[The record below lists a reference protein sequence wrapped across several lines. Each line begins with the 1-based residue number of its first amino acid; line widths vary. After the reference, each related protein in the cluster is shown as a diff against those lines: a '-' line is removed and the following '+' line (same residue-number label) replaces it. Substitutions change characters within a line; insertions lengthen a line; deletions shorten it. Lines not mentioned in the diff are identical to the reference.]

1 MEPQLLKQH
10 VQAMLVEGYCI
21 TAMRW
26 EPQLMPQAQR
36 KALQFAED
44 GSFHM
49 LPYEIR
55 DSLLGPGSGRVADMG
70 PPAQCKGALGAAG
83 PLGTL
88 DGTLTQLA
96 ATISR
101 HGVQLSGRSA
111 GLLHEAS
118 HPGTTLQ
125 RLELSEEQC
134 CEWFGLFSRN
144 RIMVLLFLGPG
155 DAQLELKAWEDS
167 ESDSESGSG
176 SENEDGGSH
185 GKLQARWAKSVVQV
199 LSPGDLL
206 LIQPHLQPR
215 LHAVQRCFSL
225 SCFLQEQQPQ
235 LTPAAKVLQK
245 WAEHRAAT
253 AAAEGPLQL
262 LQDHLF
268 CQGLGLSICSWQG
281 RFPGSWQAEAWSSSQ
296 MQGPDLV
303 LQVPLARWDHEEVYD
318 PATEGWRSGKTFCR
332 HAGFTDGIDLFDCKL
347 FNISAGEAREMEPR
361 QRMALEVAYD
371 VIHRAG
377 FRKSR
382 LSSITGGIYVGAE
395 NWSEWNSLSTSSF
408 SATGRAASILAG
420 RISFVLGLKGP
431 AVALD
436 TGDCSGLT
444 AVHFGTKALQEDGF
458 QAVPEF
464 CCCLGSSVLLSAQR
478 WAARQAAG
486 LLTAAGRCFTF
497 DSEASGLVPGEAT
510 AALMLRSEAED
521 SKVLLEGLALQHL
534 GRSASLTSGSASAEQ
549 ELLAEALA
557 GAGIRPASLDLAEC
571 SGRSTLLDDAAE
583 VLALRKV
590 YAARKEREASPLQLA
605 AVRPGQGALEHVPG
619 LCALLRACWAAGHQT
634 TLPLVHLRQLNP

>member
-1 MEPQLLKQH
+1 MEQQLQQH
-10 VQAMLVEGYCI
+10 VQAMLAEGYCI
-21 TAMRW
+21 TSMRW
-26 EPQLMPQAQR
+26 EPHLLPQAQR
-36 KALQFAED
+36 KALQLAAD
-44 GSFHM
+44 GSFRM

-70 PPAQCKGALGAAG
+70 PPAQCKGASAAG
-83 PLGTL
+83 GTLGTL
-88 DGTLTQLA
+88 DGTLTHLA
-96 ATISR
+96 AMISR
-101 HGVQLSGRSA
+101 HYVQLSGRSA

-118 HPGTTLQ
+118 PVTTSGT
-125 RLELSEEQC
+125 LELSEEQC
-134 CEWFGLFSRN
+134 CEWFGLFARN

-176 SENEDGGSH
+176 SENE
-185 GKLQARWAKSVVQV
+185 ARWAKSVVQV
-199 LSPGDLL
+199 LSPGDLV
-206 LIQPHLQPR
+206 LIQAHLQPR

-281 RFPGSWQAEAWSSSQ
+281 RFPGSWQAEVWSSQ
-296 MQGPDLV
+296 VQGPDLV
-303 LQVPLARWDHEEVYD
+303 LQVPLARWDHEELYD
-318 PATEGWRSGKTFCR
+318 PATDCWRSGKTFCR

-347 FNISAGEAREMEPR
+347 FNISAVEAREMEPR

-371 VIHRAG
+371 VMHRAG

-395 NWSEWNSLSTSSF
+395 NWSEWNSLSTTSF

-444 AVHFGTKALQEDGF
+444 AVHFGAKALQEDGF

-464 CCCLGSSVLLSAQR
+464 CCCLGTSVLLSAQR

-486 LLTAAGRCFTF
+486 LLTAPGRCFTF

-510 AALMLRSEAED
+510 AALMLRREAED
-521 SKVLLEGLALQHL
+521 SKVLLEALALQHL
-534 GRSASLTSGSASAEQ
+534 GRSASLTSGSSSAEQ

-590 YAARKEREASPLQLA
+590 YAAQKEREGSPLQLA
-605 AVRPGQGALEHVPG
+605 AVRPGHGALEHVPG

-634 TLPLVHLRQLNP
+634 TLPVVHLRQLNP